1 MSVTETERPEVFW
14 VDATSKHVV
23 DAMNG
28 KDVEARFR
36 NRADF
41 PWTSVRKFKGWSKF
55 NADDWFH
62 DGSRA
67 WNFCQ
72 VYEPESWW
80 LKRPD
85 PGPGWRLLGKFPDEE
100 PKPGDECFGV
110 SGEWGPSCQTKP
122 GGHQVFGVWYRRRI
136 ERLLSGHRWL
146 VSGDRLE
153 SGDLYYE
160 KGSLLEVGHEYWGN
174 NVMLAEAFMR
184 KIEQPKPEPK
194 YKVDDRVRIIGPVP
208 GCTLVGRIVR
218 VKSKRLSVLDDGSSA
233 WFYTVEN
240 IYEYVVREDYL
251 APAPPAPPSHPMC
264 RCEIAP
270 ETIKPVE
277 GAAHYPKIGDTIFLP
292 EMGRL
297 KVLARGFEA
306 C

>member
-1 MSVTETERPEVFW
+1 MIVTETERPEVFW
-14 VDATSKHVV
+14 VDVTSKHVV

-36 NRADF
+36 DRADG
-41 PWTSVRKFKGWSKF
+41 PWTSVRKLKGWSKF
-55 NADDWFH
+55 KADNWFH
-62 DGSRA
+62 DGSIA

-72 VYEPESWW
+72 VYEPQSWW
-80 LKRPD
+80 LNKPD
-85 PGPGWRLLGKFPDEE
+85 PGPGCRLLDKFPDEE
-100 PKPGDECFGV
+100 LKPGDEFFQYGKWWPV
-110 SGEWGPSCQTKP
+110 FLEDAYP
-122 GGHQVFGVWYRRRI
+122 QVREIWFRRHI
-136 ERLLSGHRWL
+136 ES
-146 VSGDRLE
+146 LE
-153 SGDLYYE
+153 
-160 KGSLLEVGHEYWGN
+160 
-174 NVMLAEAFMR
+174 A
-184 KIEQPKPEPK
+184 EPK
-194 YKVDDRVRIIGPVP
+194 HKVDDRVRIIGPVP
-208 GCTLVGRIVR
+208 RQKVNKNWERGMDALVGRIVR

-270 ETIKPVE
+270 KPIKPVE

-297 KVLARGFEA
+297 KVLARGVEV